1 MAGTQAQVVA
11 AGYGT
16 LLVPDRYMNTQ
27 RLDQPGRLCPAAHD
41 LPVVSH

>member
-1 MAGTQAQVVA
+1 MAGRQVQVVA

-16 LLVPDRYMNTQ
+16 LLVQDRYTNTQ
-27 RLDQPGRLCPAAHD
+27 KLDQPGRYSRAAHD